1 MIVQKSGK
9 LVFYQF
15 PNFTGTSLIH
25 GVFTRLGGVSEAPW
39 DTLNLGGTVGDDPS
53 AVMENLDRLVTALNS
68 RTDQLAQVRQIHSA
82 RVVRIDRPV
91 DALEKA
97 DAMITNQPGPLL
109 LMRFADCVPI
119 LLFDPKTRSAG
130 IAHAGWQ
137 GTIKGVASQVVL
149 EMRREY
155 GTDPEDLVVGIG
167 PSIGPDHYQIGSDVI
182 ELVEET
188 FLENARQL
196 LIRDGDEVK
205 LDLWKANRINL
216 EHVGVKNII
225 VSGICTGCNLDHWF
239 SHRAELGRTGR
250 FASVIGLL

>member
-9 LVFYQF
+9 LVYYRF
-15 PNFTGTSLIH
+15 PHFSDSGLIH
-25 GVFTRLGGVSEAPW
+25 GVFTRLGGVSESPW
-39 DTLNLGGTVGDDPS
+39 DSLNLGGTVGDEPAAVKENLKRLVS
-53 AVMENLDRLVTALNS
+53 AVNS

-91 DALEKA
+91 DAAEKA
-97 DAMITNQPGPLL
+97 DAMITNKPGPLL

-119 LLFDPKTRSAG
+119 LYYDPKGRSAG

-149 EMRREY
+149 EMRRNF

-182 ELVEET
+182 ELVENT
-188 FLENARQL
+188 FQRNANQV
-196 LIRDGDEVK
+196 LIRDDDEVK

-216 EHVGVKNII
+216 EKVGVKNVF

-239 SHRAELGRTGR
+239 SHRAEHGRTGR